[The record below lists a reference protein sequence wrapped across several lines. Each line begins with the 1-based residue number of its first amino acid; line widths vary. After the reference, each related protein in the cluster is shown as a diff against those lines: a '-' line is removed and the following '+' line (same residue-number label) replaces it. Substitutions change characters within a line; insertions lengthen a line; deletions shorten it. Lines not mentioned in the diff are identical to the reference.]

1 MSSSPSTSH
10 PAALA
15 PKPRIRSP
23 KTCRVGGGW
32 YPGSGPHHAGEAVPR
47 LRLRGRWLE
56 ALGFEVGA
64 RLRIIRSEGA
74 ITLQVIK
81 D

>member
-1 MSSSPSTSH
+1 M
-10 PAALA
+10 
-15 PKPRIRSP
+15 
-23 KTCRVGGGW
+23 TCRVGGGW
-32 YPGSGPHHAGEAVPR
+32 YQSSDLHRAGEPIPR